1 MPIDASLRF
10 NEGKKGIAFYDS
22 KETEWIIVSEALEA
36 DPSLSKISNLNLSY
50 NKLAKFGEY
59 AVVSRNEPL
68 GLRYLSVLPSP
79 FSPIVAPVKIG
90 YFLTSDA
97 PPVAMEIKIYNMNGE
112 LVKTVLENDVQF
124 PGRYGSSS
132 SLKEITWNGTT
143 DGKNIA
149 RNGRYI
155 VRVKAKDGKNE
166 IEELIQVVL
175 IK

>member
-1 MPIDASLRF
+1 M
-10 NEGKKGIAFYDS
+10 
-22 KETEWIIVSEALEA
+22 
-36 DPSLSKISNLNLSY
+36 NLAY
-50 NKLAKFGEY
+50 NKLTQFGEY
-59 AVVSRNEPL
+59 AIVSKNEPL

-90 YFLTSDA
+90 YFLTSDS
-97 PPVAMEIKIYNMNGE
+97 PPVTMDIKIYNMNGE
-112 LVKTVLENDVQF
+112 LIKTVLENDVQF

-132 SLKEITWNGTT
+132 SLKEITWDGIT
-143 DGKNIA
+143 DGNNLA

-155 VRVKAKDGKNE
+155 IRLKAKDGKNE